1 MTVAT
6 VDLGFRPHQ
15 HQRDLQAQMAQKRFG
30 VCVAHRRFGKTVFAI
45 HALADRALR
54 CNLQSPRYGYFAPRL
69 KQAKQIAWMYL
80 SRLAAK
86 IPGART
92 NTSELYIEL
101 PGDRRITL
109 YGGSEGHEEA
119 ARGVYLDG
127 CVIDEVA
134 GIAAH
139 AWSEIIRPA
148 LTDRR
153 GWALFIGTPHG
164 MDSFFERYVF
174 AQSDPAWFASLFRAD
189 ETSLAWL
196 PADELE
202 AARRD
207 MSESSF
213 RQEFLCDFSAS
224 SSDTL
229 ITIDVASAATKRE
242 YAVTEYGFAPTVI
255 GVDVARFGDD
265 RSVIQVRQGL
275 LAHNPQIY
283 KGIDTMTLAG
293 HVSRAINQ
301 HRPQAVF
308 VDAGG
313 VGAGVIDRLRQ
324 LGFPTV
330 EVNFGGRPTDA
341 QYADK
346 RTEMWFDM
354 REWLEQGGAIQN
366 LPELKTDLCAPTYFF
381 NAMNRVKLE
390 SKDDLKARG
399 MPSPDLGDALALT
412 FAEQVFS
419 PDRFALDSG
428 RYPETAQ
435 MYPD

>member
-1 MTVAT
+1 
-6 VDLGFRPHQ
+6 
-15 HQRDLQAQMAQKRFG
+15 MARKRFG
-30 VCVAHRRFGKTVFAI
+30 VCVAHRRFGKTVFSI
-45 HALADRALR
+45 HALTDRALR
-54 CNLQSPRYGYFAPRL
+54 CPLESPRYGYFAPRL

-80 SRLAAK
+80 SRVAAK
-86 IPGART
+86 IPGAT
-92 NTSELYIEL
+92 KNISELYIEL

-127 CVIDEVA
+127 VVVDEVA
-134 GIAAH
+134 GISPV
-139 AWSEIIRPA
+139 AWPEIIRPA

-164 MDSFFERYVF
+164 MDAFFERFQF
-174 AQSDPAWFASLFRAD
+174 AQADPTWFAALYRAD
-189 ETSLAWL
+189 ETTLAWL
-196 PADELE
+196 PKDELE

-207 MSESSF
+207 MSDSSY
-213 RQEFLCDFSAS
+213 RQEFLCDFTAS

-229 ITIDVASAATKRE
+229 ITIDIASAAAQRE
-242 YAVTEYGFAPTVI
+242 YAVTHYGFAPVVI

-275 LAHNPQIY
+275 VAHNPLIY

-293 HVSRAINQ
+293 HVARAINQ
-301 HRPQAVF
+301 YSPTATF
-308 VDAGG
+308 IDAGG

-324 LGFPTV
+324 LGYPIV
-330 EVNFGGRPTDA
+330 EVNFGGKPTDP

-354 REWLEQGGAIQN
+354 KDWLEQGPGSIQN
-366 LPELKTDLCAPTYFF
+366 LPALKTDLCGPTYFF
-381 NAMNRVKLE
+381 NATNRVKLE

-412 FAEQVFS
+412 FAEPVFAV
-419 PDRFALDSG
+419 DRFAQDSR
-428 RYPETAQ
+428 RYPDTAE
-435 MYPD
+435 M